1 MQNMIEKKKPIKE
14 DIKQVSKP
22 SYKKINRLVKI
33 GSIQYFNP
41 QTKDITEYNIF
52 TTGSVLYYYAQDT
65 STILD
70 QDVSPTEYGDLWD
83 ELLGIN
89 EPQ

>member
-1 MQNMIEKKKPIKE
+1 MIIMNEKKQIKE

-33 GSIQYFNP
+33 GSIQYFDP
-41 QTKDITEYNIF
+41 QTKDMTEYNIF
-52 TTGSVLYYYAQDT
+52 ALGSNLYYYAQD
-65 STILD
+65 SKTILD

-83 ELLGIN
+83 DLLGIN
-89 EPQ
+89 EQQ